1 MKGSFGLNRLVRKAQ
16 NLERKVEFDLIKRGA
31 TKIETYK
38 NRCLGYI
45 ERVGQLTNV
54 STQDK
59 RAAVRKMFKVY
70 FNLQDFE
77 GPEKETDMEV
87 PLEEL
92 LQQLD
97 MAVVEANSADVRSG
111 GGLGF
116 SSVNGLMLAE
126 GLAQPK
132 NPYWNALNSVKT
144 QAPIY
149 DPNYVYKPKQTMV
162 QWRVEVKEQKKEMLD
177 QRAKILKAGTVF
189 SPGKVGLMTGGGLC
203 NGKMQ

>member
-92 LQQLD
+92 LHQVD
-97 MAVVEANSADVRSG
+97 MAVVESNSADVRSG

-149 DPNYVYKPKQTMV
+149 DPNYVYKPKPTMV
-162 QWRVEVKEQKKEMLD
+162 QHRKEMRQQKKEMLD
-177 QRAKILKAGTVF
+177 
-189 SPGKVGLMTGGGLC
+189 
-203 NGKMQ
+203 GKMQ